1 MRLIKDCKEII
12 VVYIIQLLL
21 IIFSSFICSLFKYD
35 IELFMFSHYYYIV
48 VFLYVILSIYFIKK
62 YGDKEKISSIGNYF
76 ISIYFILSL
85 SIVLNMLFYLLGIQ
99 YKSDNNFNIILL
111 IISSGFLGP
120 IVEEFLFR
128 KILLTRLMVRHSI
141 KSAVIL
147 ESLIFALFHTSINGF
162 IYAFVIGVCL
172 SMFYIKHKN
181 IKIPI
186 ICHMISN
193 IFVLFLNGFNIY
205 ILVLS
210 LICLFISII
219 IIYKMN

>member
-1 MRLIKDCKEII
+1 MQLIKDCKEII

-99 YKSDNNFNIILL
+99 NKSDNNFNIILL

>member
-1 MRLIKDCKEII
+1 MQLIKDCKEII

-85 SIVLNMLFYLLGIQ
+85 SIILNMLFYLLGIQ

-128 KILLTRLMVRHSI
+128 KILLTRLMVRYSI